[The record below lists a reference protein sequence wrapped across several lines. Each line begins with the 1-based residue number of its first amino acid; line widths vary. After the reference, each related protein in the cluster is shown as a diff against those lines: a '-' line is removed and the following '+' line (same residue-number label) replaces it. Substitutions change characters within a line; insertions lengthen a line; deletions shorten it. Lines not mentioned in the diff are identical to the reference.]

1 VSILQP
7 LQQGLSTFFNLVPQS
22 IEVIVILAVGY
33 VVARLLLPI
42 VTRHFR
48 ATGSECWTKGERHKA
63 VLRRRG
69 YTSDVHQHPGRAG
82 VLASGFITSEGGG
95 SPLAVADPRSNEGRD
110 LVRASDSDSA
120 IGARAQDVHDRGGR
134 EIGTLEDLYVDS
146 DEATARFLIVD
157 VSIALGLNG
166 RRFLIPLEAVGGI
179 SAGWMRLN
187 HDRDKIADSPSFEQ
201 KAEGDRRYQTA
212 IYRYYGYF
220 WAKRMKPPSMQHL
233 DRAWE
238 VRHVA
243 SGQ

>member
-1 VSILQP
+1 VDILQP
-7 LQQGLSTFFNLVPQS
+7 LQQGSSTFFSRLSWPIRALVGCLS
-22 IEVIVILAVGY
+22 GTAGFECSMKRGGRGVIL
-33 VVARLLLPI
+33 RLREHLP
-42 VTRHFR
+42 
-48 ATGSECWTKGERHKA
+48 E
-63 VLRRRG
+63 
-69 YTSDVHQHPGRAG
+69 VHQHSGQAG
-82 VLASGFITSEGGG
+82 ILASGFITSEGGG
-95 SPLAVADPRSNEGRD
+95 SPPAVADRRFTEGLD

-120 IGARAQDVHDRGGR
+120 LEARAQDIHDRGGQ

-146 DEATARFLIVD
+146 DEATA
-157 VSIALGLNG
+157 
-166 RRFLIPLEAVGGI
+166 RFLIPLEAVGGI

-212 IYRYYGYF
+212 IYRYYGYC

>member
-69 YTSDVHQHPGRAG
+69 YTSEVHQHPGRAG

-110 LVRASDSDSA
+110 LVRASDFDSA
-120 IGARAQDVHDRGGR
+120 LEDWVQDVCRRVVRDRDGQ

-146 DEATARFLIVD
+146 DEATAGFLIVE
-157 VSIALGLNG
+157 VSIALGLDG
-166 RRFLIPLEAVGGI
+166 RRFLIPLEAVGGN

-187 HDRDKIADSPSFEQ
+187 HDRDKIADLPSFEQ
-201 KAEGDRRYQTA
+201 KAEGDRRYQN
-212 IYRYYGYF
+212 R
-220 WAKRMKPPSMQHL
+220 HL
-233 DRAWE
+233 PLLRLLLGQADEAAE
-238 VRHVA
+238 YAA
-243 SGQ
+243 S